1 MSKNIFENLKGTVS
15 IGNLKAG
22 TLVLWNMVKDHEA
35 EAWMAVDIAAGV
47 GAVATAI
54 VATVK
59 AVDAFNAKTDEKWA
73 EANNNWEKTEE
84 TQDPVDEQGRLRW
97 HREEYYPTKKET
109 LGLTWKYYIPTVA
122 LTALSIGGAVS
133 SNKAHEKQYAA
144 LAALLTISETQNKD
158 LMAKIEELFG
168 EGSKEK
174 VKEAMFEDKLNA
186 KSDGEF
192 RMATDKEATL
202 YISSGNKVHFEDE
215 FGNEWDSTIPYVE
228 AAIQELNKKM
238 RTESF
243 FSCSVNEFV
252 MMAGGNPGIDKFAL
266 QGDNEGW
273 SVSAM
278 DYDMPFEDDPIPI
291 KLKPFINNITKEVA
305 VLVEYQYEPIQHFFE
320 Y

>member
-59 AVDAFNAKTDEKWA
+59 ASDAFNEKTDEKWA
-73 EANNNWEKTEE
+73 EANNNWEETEKS
-84 TQDPVDEQGRLRW
+84 QDPVDEQDRRRW
-97 HREEYYPTKKET
+97 RRKDYYPTKKET
-109 LGLTWKYYIPTVA
+109 LELVWKYYIPTVA
-122 LTALSIGGAVS
+122 LTALSIGGAVG

-186 KSDGEF
+186 KSNGEYK
-192 RMATDKEATL
+192 RISDKEVAVYVPVGT
-202 YISSGNKVHFEDE
+202 KVHFEDDL
-215 FGNEWDSTIPYVE
+215 GNEWDSTIPFVE
-228 AAIQELNKKM
+228 EAIRELNYRCKN
-238 RTESF
+238 EQF

-252 MMAGGNPGIDKFAL
+252 MMAGGNPEIDKFTTA
-266 QGDNEGW
+266 GDKEGW
-273 SVSAM
+273 ATEGM
-278 DYDMPFEDDPIPI
+278 GLDMPFEDDPIPI
-291 KLKPFINNITKEVA
+291 KLIPLVNGKTKN
-305 VLVEYQYEPIQHFFE
+305 LYMYVEYQYEPFQHYNE

>member
-54 VATVK
+54 AATVK
-59 AVDAFNAKTDEKWA
+59 AVNAFNAKTNEDWGNECDKIVKEKGLFDTKLPHA
-73 EANNNWEKTEE
+73 K
-84 TQDPVDEQGRLRW
+84 DF
-97 HREEYYPTKKET
+97 YPTKKET
-109 LGLTWKYYIPTVA
+109 LELVWKYYIPTVA
-122 LTALSIGGAVS
+122 LTALSIGGAVG

-186 KSDGEF
+186 KADGNF
-192 RMATDKEATL
+192 KLADSKDAAL

-215 FGNEWDSTIPYVE
+215 FGNEWDATIPYVE
-228 AAIQELNKKM
+228 AAIQELNKRM

-252 MMAGGNPGIDKFAL
+252 MMAGGNPGIDKFSL

-273 SVSAM
+273 SASAM
-278 DYDMPFEDDPIPI
+278 DYDIPFEDDPIPI

>member
-47 GAVATAI
+47 GAVVTAI
-54 VATVK
+54 MATTKAVK
-59 AVDAFNAKTDEKWA
+59 AVEEK
-73 EANNNWEKTEE
+73 K
-84 TQDPVDEQGRLRW
+84 
-97 HREEYYPTKKET
+97 TKKEELEVDLSKKEVAET
-109 LGLTWKYYIPTVA
+109 VWKYYIPTVA

-186 KSDGEF
+186 KSNGEYK
-192 RMATDKEATL
+192 RISDKEVAIYVPVGT
-202 YISSGNKVHFEDE
+202 KVHFEDDL
-215 FGNEWDSTIPYVE
+215 GNEWDSTIPVVE
-228 AAIQELNKKM
+228 EAIRKLNYRCKN
-238 RTESF
+238 EQF

-252 MMAGGNPGIDKFAL
+252 LTAGGNPEIDKFTTA
-266 QGDNEGW
+266 GDKEGW
-273 SVSAM
+273 ATEGM
-278 DYDMPFEDDPIPI
+278 GLDMPFEDDPIPI
-291 KLKPFINNITKEVA
+291 KLIPMVNSLTKN
-305 VLVEYQYEPIQHFFE
+305 LYMYVEYQCEPFQRYYE

>member
-54 VATVK
+54 VATTKAVK
-59 AVDAFNAKTDEKWA
+59 AVEEK
-73 EANNNWEKTEE
+73 K
-84 TQDPVDEQGRLRW
+84 
-97 HREEYYPTKKET
+97 TKKEEPEVDLSKKEVAET
-109 LGLTWKYYIPTVA
+109 VWKYYIPTVA
-122 LTALSIGGAVS
+122 LTALSIGGAVG

-144 LAALLTISETQNKD
+144 LAALLTISETKNKD